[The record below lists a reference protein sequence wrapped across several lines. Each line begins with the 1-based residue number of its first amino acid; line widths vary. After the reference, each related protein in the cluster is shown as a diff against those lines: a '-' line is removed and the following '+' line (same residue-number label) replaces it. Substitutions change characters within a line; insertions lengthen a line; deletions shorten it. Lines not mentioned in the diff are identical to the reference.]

1 MWEPN
6 IYHYPEDRA
15 MQLNDLHK
23 PIEEMSDEE
32 LRQHLILVRRRRDQK
47 TARGAPVSKK
57 MSAKRSK
64 LEALSKDEILAKLKA
79 MGAL

>member
-1 MWEPN
+1 
-6 IYHYPEDRA
+6 

-32 LRQHLILVRRRRDQK
+32 LRQQLILVRRRREQK
-47 TARGAPVSKK
+47 TVRGAPAPKK
-57 MSAKRSK
+57 VSAKRAK

>member
-1 MWEPN
+1 
-6 IYHYPEDRA
+6 

-32 LRQHLILVRRRRDQK
+32 LRQQLILVRRRREQK
-47 TARGAPVSKK
+47 TVRGAPVPKK
-57 MSAKRSK
+57 VSAKQAK

>member
-1 MWEPN
+1 
-6 IYHYPEDRA
+6 

-32 LRQHLILVRRRRDQK
+32 LRQQLILVRRRREQK
-47 TARGAPVSKK
+47 SVRGAPASKK
-57 MSAKRSK
+57 TSAKQAK

>member
-1 MWEPN
+1 
-6 IYHYPEDRA
+6 

-32 LRQHLILVRRRRDQK
+32 LRQQLILVRRRREQK
-47 TARGAPVSKK
+47 TARGAPAPKK
-57 MSAKRSK
+57 VSAKQAK